1 MSNAKGGEPLDFKER
16 VVSEEMS
23 KEQKE
28 QHRHRGM
35 PFDGKIASARDI
47 GNYAA
52 GYVAG
57 VHGISWESA
66 RLAFDA
72 LETMQKVGFWQTVR
86 HYPNNRIIEGQPTQQ
101 AQYKGYTQGQ
111 YTYISRKRK

>member
-1 MSNAKGGEPLDFKER
+1 MNAKHILLMFLC
-16 VVSEEMS
+16 VVSLSGICKTTDPPSGAEEI
-23 KEQKE
+23 
-28 QHRHRGM
+28 RLRGAL
-35 PFDGKIASARDI
+35 IASARDI